1 MINEASVPMGRY
13 TAWEILN
20 GCILIHL
27 SLDKHQCKSMFSI
40 CIFYVLKN
48 LNSSFLEAFK
58 SMTEAEINR
67 FLVLACCAEVINGPS
82 SH

>member
-20 GCILIHL
+20 VYILIHF
-27 SLDKHQCKSMFSI
+27 SLDKHQCKSTFSM
-40 CIFYVLKN
+40 CIFYELKS
-48 LNSSFLEAFK
+48 LNSSFLKAFK

-67 FLVLACCAEVINGPS
+67 FLVLACYMQR
-82 SH
+82 